1 MKKYLF
7 ELNKII
13 NFFEANRQYKLA
25 NKCNAVFMRL
35 ANQDEDNLSDENLED
50 DEEFDDDD
58 YDPSAYDAMYTH
70 PTRIFFNSQTNQPI
84 IHEGKMLA
92 TFSSEDDY
100 PELRGIV
107 KAMTGVENITI
118 VRIPADV
125 RKIMNIQTE
134 ADERRMDK
142 IHQGHVD
149 NIEYYPDIIY
159 LLLVGENT
167 LNVDGNDIIFASRED
182 AESFA
187 NVLRIYFESTNQDVD
202 IAPAALSV
210 SLADSPEE
218 GMSLPELLGDDEFIF
233 FENSELGVWDRPETI
248 GDLESLM
255 SYGNIAKKMT
265 VERLQELHSGKEEWE
280 LDNIFGDGDDE
291 DGGEKFSSIMNNLHK
306 IACEFENKNL
316 YKQASVVNDIFEK
329 LAAKKKK
336 KKSSGKNVPTNPSL
350 WSECKAWAKRT
361 FDVYP
366 SAYANG
372 AAAKRYKS
380 KGGGWKKAS
389 SESNLRLAQGVT
401 VTPTIIQNL
410 PGGAPEKLDITVE
423 NNPNATY
430 PQVINSIKNLI
441 VSGQKEEAH
450 KTYSW
455 HYNNNTALSAAQKQA
470 LAEQYTAILDR
481 FKGTSDIANE
491 LAVDYDKSANT
502 IVAQYINKSK
512 IDKSQITKDSPSYVH
527 LRKMISKIKD
537 LSLRYTAIEILD
549 SIANMNAKSK
559 LVK

>member
-1 MKKYLF
+1 
-7 ELNKII
+7 
-13 NFFEANRQYKLA
+13 
-25 NKCNAVFMRL
+25 MRL

-389 SESNLRLAQGVT
+389 SESNLRLAQEVEK
-401 VTPTIIQNL
+401 TPTTSYYL
-410 PGGAPEKLDITVE
+410 PGGGPDSADEK
-423 NNPNATY
+423 NPQLIYQQA
-430 PQVINSIKNLI
+430 INQIKNLI
-441 VSGQKEEAH
+441 VSNRRSDANAVFSYYFNGTELSSAQK
-450 KTYSW
+450 
-455 HYNNNTALSAAQKQA
+455 TALQN
-470 LAEQYTAILDR
+470 QYNSILDR
-481 FKGTSDIANE
+481 FTSKDKDFNLSNPMAQQYLLEEDSKANTYVDNFIRRLGIPKAQITNNSKAFSDI
-491 LAVDYDKSANT
+491 S
-502 IVAQYINKSK
+502 
-512 IDKSQITKDSPSYVH
+512 
-527 LRKMISKIKD
+527 KMISTIKD
-537 LSLRYTAIEILD
+537 VNIRYKAIDVLKGIV
-549 SIANMNAKSK
+549 NMNSQTSR
-559 LVK
+559 VKP